1 MGPFAV
7 SLPLLAVNAGLLF
20 VFDLAH
26 HLALTLILLG
36 IAFLGLLWA
45 ARWLEAIPEMPE
57 RTASS
62 GKALLLAALLLRL
75 PLLPLP
81 PTLSDDVLR
90 YLWDGKVA
98 AAGLNPYALPPAA
111 DRLSP
116 LRDEMWRRLPHIQ
129 VPTVY
134 PPLSV
139 AAFSIASRLPFP
151 LFGWKTMATA
161 ADLLACWLLLGVAR
175 RLGLPLGR
183 TVWYAWNPLVTL
195 EVAGMGHVDALGVA
209 AVAAVV
215 LCLLSRPA
223 RRLGAAAAW
232 AAAGALAKL
241 VPLAAF
247 PMWARQSGRPWRFLG
262 WAGSLVA
269 LAMAP
274 VVVAGRGF
282 PPGLVTYG
290 ISWEFDGPVY
300 EPLWRVLDQ
309 AGAAPAL
316 ARGLDRYKAWSRN
329 WEGVN
334 FLYPYLYPQLLAKL
348 LLAGGMA
355 AVVLASLRWR
365 DPGDPATTT
374 GRLFGALLLLS
385 ATVYPWY
392 LLWVLPWA
400 ALRRHTAWLAL
411 SALILL
417 SYIPQ
422 FACVPLW
429 PWVYLGIWGPFGAL
443 MVVGSRAWR
452 GPVSSW
458 TEDSESSSPPKPHPR
473 PLSRGERGDLTEKAE
488 CDGNVGS
495 FFRSGGAK
503 AARFGISL
511 QPSPPSPPGRGAGGE
526 A

>member
-1 MGPFAV
+1 MRPFAV
-7 SLPLLAVNAGLLF
+7 SLPLLAVQVGLLF

-26 HLALTLILLG
+26 HLALTLTLLG
-36 IAFLGLLWA
+36 AAFLGLLWA
-45 ARWLEAIPEMPE
+45 ARRLEAMEAPST
-57 RTASS
+57 R
-62 GKALLLAALLLRL
+62 ALLLAALLLRL

-111 DRLSP
+111 GRLIP
-116 LRDEMWRRLPHIQ
+116 LRDDMWRRLSHTQ

-151 LFGWKTMATA
+151 LLGWKVMATA

-175 RLGLPLGR
+175 RLGVPPGR
-183 TVWYAWNPLVTL
+183 TAWYAWNPLVTL

-209 AVAAVV
+209 AVVAVV
-215 LCLLSRPA
+215 LCLLSKPRRP
-223 RRLGAAAAW
+223 GAAAAW

-247 PMWARQSGRPWRFLG
+247 PLWARQAGRPWRFLAM
-262 WAGSLVA
+262 AGGLVA

-274 VVVAGRGF
+274 VVVAARGV

-300 EPLWRVLDQ
+300 EPLWRALDR

-316 ARGLDRYKAWSRN
+316 AHGLDRVKVWTEDYRT
-329 WEGVN
+329 VN
-334 FLYPYLYPQLLAKL
+334 PLYPYLYPQLLAKL

-365 DPGDPATTT
+365 DPAAGT

-422 FACVPLW
+422 FAGVPLW
-429 PWVYLGIWGPFGAL
+429 PWVYLGIWGPFGVL
-443 MVVGSRAWR
+443 LLFGSPAQDPHHPGPLLPPPPNPPHREKRETSKIAPTGFPSPGEGGWEGAGEGTGVRASGW
-452 GPVSSW
+452 GG
-458 TEDSESSSPPKPHPR
+458 SEAK
-473 PLSRGERGDLTEKAE
+473 T
-488 CDGNVGS
+488 
-495 FFRSGGAK
+495 GGA
-503 AARFGISL
+503 G
-511 QPSPPSPPGRGAGGE
+511 
-526 A
+526 

>member
-1 MGPFAV
+1 MRVLAV
-7 SLPLLAVNAGLLF
+7 SLPLLAVNAGLFF

-26 HLALTLILLG
+26 HLALTLTLLG
-36 IAFLGLLWA
+36 IAFLGLLGA
-45 ARWLEAIPEMPE
+45 ARWLEAKAESM
-57 RTASS
+57 ANS
-62 GKALLLAALLLRL
+62 GKAILLAALLLRL

-116 LRDEMWRRLPHIQ
+116 LRDETWRRLPHTQ

-139 AAFSIASRLPFP
+139 AAFSIAIRMPFP
-151 LFGWKTMATA
+151 LLAWKTMATA
-161 ADLLACWLLLGVAR
+161 ADLLACWLLLGIAR

-195 EVAGMGHVDALGVA
+195 EVAGMAHVDALGVA

-215 LCLLSRPA
+215 LCLLARPP
-223 RRLGAAAAW
+223 RRLGGIASW

-262 WAGSLVA
+262 LAGGLVG
-269 LAMAP
+269 LAVAP
-274 VVVAGRGF
+274 VVAASRGV
-282 PPGLVTYG
+282 PPGLVIYG
-290 ISWEFDGPVY
+290 VSWEFDGPVY
-300 EPLWRVLDQ
+300 EPLWRGLDR

-316 ARGLDRYKAWSRN
+316 ARGLDRYKAWSKN
-329 WEGVN
+329 WHGVN

-365 DPGDPATTT
+365 DPVAGT

-417 SYIPQ
+417 SYLPQ
-422 FACVPLW
+422 LAGVPLW
-429 PWVYLGIWGPFGAL
+429 PWVYLGIWVPFGAL
-443 MVVGSRAWR
+443 MMLGRA
-452 GPVSSW
+452 G
-458 TEDSESSSPPKPHPR
+458 
-473 PLSRGERGDLTEKAE
+473 
-488 CDGNVGS
+488 
-495 FFRSGGAK
+495 
-503 AARFGISL
+503 
-511 QPSPPSPPGRGAGGE
+511 
-526 A
+526 

>member
-1 MGPFAV
+1 
-7 SLPLLAVNAGLLF
+7 VNVGLLF

-26 HLALTLILLG
+26 HLALTLTLLG
-36 IAFLGLLWA
+36 VAFLGLLA
-45 ARWLEAIPEMPE
+45 AAKWLEA
-57 RTASS
+57 TAEWTATS
-62 GKALLLAALLLRL
+62 GRALLLAALLLRL

-116 LRDEMWRRLPHIQ
+116 LRDETWRRLPHSQ
-129 VPTVY
+129 VATVY

-139 AAFSIASRLPFP
+139 AAFSIASRMPIP
-151 LFGWKTMATA
+151 LFTWKTMISA

-175 RLGLPLGR
+175 RLGVPPGR

-209 AVAAVV
+209 AVVAVV
-215 LCLLSRPA
+215 LCLLSKPQKTGRIA
-223 RRLGAAAAW
+223 SW
-232 AAAGALAKL
+232 AAAGVLAKL

-262 WAGSLVA
+262 LAGGLVA
-269 LAMAP
+269 LGLAP
-274 VVVAGRGF
+274 VVVASRGV
-282 PPGLVTYG
+282 PPGLVAYG
-290 ISWEFDGPVY
+290 VSWEYDGPVY
-300 EPLWRVLDQ
+300 EPLWRVLDE

-316 ARGLDRYKAWSRN
+316 ARGLDHYKAWSKN
-329 WEGVN
+329 WWGLN
-334 FLYPYLYPQLLAKL
+334 FIYPYLYPRFLAKL
-348 LLAGGMA
+348 LLAAGIG

-365 DPGDPATTT
+365 DPVVST

-417 SYIPQ
+417 SYLPEIPG
-422 FACVPLW
+422 VSLW
-429 PWVYLGIWGPFGAL
+429 PWVYLGIWVPFGVL
-443 MVVGSRAWR
+443 MIIEAKSEDPHHPGGS
-452 GPVSSW
+452 
-458 TEDSESSSPPKPHPR
+458 
-473 PLSRGERGDLTEKAE
+473 L
-488 CDGNVGS
+488 
-495 FFRSGGAK
+495 
-503 AARFGISL
+503 
-511 QPSPPSPPGRGAGGE
+511 
-526 A
+526 

>member
-1 MGPFAV
+1 
-7 SLPLLAVNAGLLF
+7 VNVGLFF

-26 HLALTLILLG
+26 HLALTLTLLG
-36 IAFLGLLWA
+36 IAFLGLLGA
-45 ARWLEAIPEMPE
+45 AWWLEATEA
-57 RTASS
+57 RTATS
-62 GKALLLAALLLRL
+62 GKAILLAALLLRL
-75 PLLPLP
+75 PLLSLP

-116 LRDEMWRRLPHIQ
+116 LRDETWRRLPHTQ

-134 PPLSV
+134 PPLAV
-139 AAFSIASRLPFP
+139 AAFSIASRLPIP
-151 LFGWKTMATA
+151 LLAWKTMATA

-195 EVAGMGHVDALGVA
+195 EVAGMAHVDALGVA
-209 AVAAVV
+209 AVVAVV
-215 LCLLSRPA
+215 LYLVSPPP
-223 RRLGAAAAW
+223 RRLGATAGPAM

-262 WAGSLVA
+262 LAGGLVA
-269 LAMAP
+269 LAVAP
-274 VVVAGRGF
+274 VVTASRGV
-282 PPGLVTYG
+282 PPGLVIYG
-290 ISWEFDGPVY
+290 VSWEFDGPVY
-300 EPLWRVLDQ
+300 EPLWRGLDG

-316 ARGLDRYKAWSRN
+316 ARGLDRYKAWSKN
-329 WEGVN
+329 WQGVN

-365 DPGDPATTT
+365 DPAAGT

-417 SYIPQ
+417 SYLPQ
-422 FACVPLW
+422 FAGVPLW
-429 PWVYLGIWGPFGAL
+429 PWVYLGIWVPFGAL
-443 MVVGSRAWR
+443 LVFGRA
-452 GPVSSW
+452 
-458 TEDSESSSPPKPHPR
+458 D
-473 PLSRGERGDLTEKAE
+473 
-488 CDGNVGS
+488 
-495 FFRSGGAK
+495 
-503 AARFGISL
+503 
-511 QPSPPSPPGRGAGGE
+511 
-526 A
+526 